1 MKPLL
6 SQETE
11 KWEKTVKREKE
22 INRVDEPQEWG
33 GWIGTSFL
41 TFILPMSII
50 LPQLLCSK
58 GQCKFA
64 RIELP
69 TNLESY
75 INLHGILSY
84 VAFLILLACISIIPI
99 GKTVDGQQSKIG
111 RLQYRIN
118 GTCLILRD
126 FYIYGCVFN
135 NISYNILLNF

>member
-1 MKPLL
+1 M

-22 INRVDEPQEWG
+22 INRVGEPQEWG

-41 TFILPMSII
+41 IFILPMSII

-58 GQCKFA
+58 RQCKFA
-64 RIELP
+64 CIELP
-69 TNLESY
+69 INLESY
-75 INLHGILSY
+75 INLHGLLSY

-118 GTCLILRD
+118 GNML
-126 FYIYGCVFN
+126 N
-135 NISYNILLNF
+135 NV